1 MRAGRCLGEKRVEL
15 EVESRDSGDLWQGV
29 SKEFLRLVRLSGIRD
44 VEKVY
49 RADDCAAPLLV
60 TSVDVGQVMMNDS
73 DDRCLVVY
81 VRPPPRE

>member
-49 RADDCAAPLLV
+49 RADDCVFAQMMALLM
-60 TSVDVGQVMMNDS
+60 TILSI
-73 DDRCLVVY
+73 
-81 VRPPPRE
+81 